1 MTGKTAVE
9 RIGSAVVATYVQIE
23 SKEPKVGLRGK
34 LTPEMIPDLAEFPG
48 KAEDSAS
55 GSGVGFQS
63 WKSAMKRE
71 GVESLPLYPEGRACR
86 RPTARRVIDLFEDV
100 QRHELTEGG
109 RSAVVFTTELTRLQ
123 RKILRLLGM
132 PRAYRG

>member
-9 RIGSAVVATYVQIE
+9 RIGSAVVATYVQIQ

-55 GSGVGFQS
+55 GSEVGFQS
-63 WKSAMKRE
+63 WKSAIKAHGSSGQEFARDLAATAL
-71 GVESLPLYPEGRACR
+71 SRYPPSSC
-86 RPTARRVIDLFEDV
+86 
-100 QRHELTEGG
+100 
-109 RSAVVFTTELTRLQ
+109 
-123 RKILRLLGM
+123 
-132 PRAYRG
+132 